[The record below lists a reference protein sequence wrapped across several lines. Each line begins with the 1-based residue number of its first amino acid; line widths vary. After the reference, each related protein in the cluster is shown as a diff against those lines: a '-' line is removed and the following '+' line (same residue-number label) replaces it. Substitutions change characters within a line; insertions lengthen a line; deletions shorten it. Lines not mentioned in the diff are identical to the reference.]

1 MNKLIGYFPGGVPP
15 ERKKEGRKYFFK
27 YQIGILILLLF
38 LLISSLIYQI
48 ITGIYGLVINT
59 RRLRKE
65 RIVLQEKNRLIEE
78 LETKIREEDLNQL
91 LELESETLGNI
102 TYK

>member
-1 MNKLIGYFPGGVPP
+1 MGGAPP

-27 YQIGILILLLF
+27 YQIGILVLLLF

-48 ITGIYGLVINT
+48 ITGVYGLVLNT

-78 LETKIREEDLNQL
+78 LETKIKEEDLNQL
-91 LELESETLGNI
+91 LELEAEALGNI
-102 TYK
+102 KHE